1 MKIINKKKCYHLDYI
16 LDDDFFNN
24 RKNGL
29 EPLVSLFAEGG
40 FGEKVDRVEL
50 AELMI
55 KLTNTALRNFT
66 YNAYRKGVRLPMP
79 ILSIDNKPDE
89 LSKKK
94 DQWTFYKL
102 KVKVGHISDHWD
114 SFDDGIVSEDD

>member
-1 MKIINKKKCYHLDYI
+1 
-16 LDDDFFNN
+16 
-24 RKNGL
+24 
-29 EPLVSLFAEGG
+29 
-40 FGEKVDRVEL
+40 
-50 AELMI
+50 MI

-79 ILSIDNKPDE
+79 ILSMDIKPDE